1 MGLRIK
7 VKDGSDSPEINY
19 IRAIIF
25 SQKDCNV
32 RSSVFSSRDG
42 DDIEREFFL
51 FKERVPEIRKI
62 R

>member
-1 MGLRIK
+1 MSLRIK

-25 SQKDCNV
+25 SQKDCTV

-42 DDIEREFFL
+42 DDVEREFFL

-62 R
+62 K